1 VDNKDIVKTLR
12 ETASFMELHGENE
25 FKIRGYNNAIYNIE
39 RITDPLEGMSIK
51 ELENVNGIGKSIA
64 ARIHE
69 LIDTGKIT
77 ILEDLITQTPEG
89 VAEMMNVKG
98 LGTKKIRSLWQELDI
113 TTIDQLQTSM
123 DEGRLDTLK
132 GFGGKVQDN
141 IRKTIKFYLDSRTKI
156 HFSDGHLFSIE
167 IIEKLTS
174 IFPSASIST
183 TGDIR
188 RKLEVL
194 DIISLLVGDDNFFK
208 LPSLIREDPLFTE
221 NDDSSPFVWRGTYS
235 DCPIP
240 IEIHLC
246 DPGTYYSRLM
256 TTTGSEA
263 HMAYQTPDSMSFK
276 QQLTGMKYTSEEEAY
291 EKVGLP
297 YIEPELREGL
307 IEFHLAQSKK
317 MPKLLEMDDLR
328 GIIHN
333 HSHYSDGRHSLREMA
348 EHCKSLGYEY
358 LGISDHSKAAAF
370 YANGMDEDRVKLQQ
384 EEIEKLNKEL
394 APFRIFKGI
403 EADILPDGNLDYDPE
418 TLATFDFVVA
428 SVHSVLN
435 MDLEKAMTRMM
446 RAITNPFTTVLGH
459 LTGRQLLIREGFP
472 LDHKAIIDA
481 CAENGVMIE
490 VNAHPYRLD
499 LDWRWIPYALEK
511 NVMLSINP
519 DAHAKEGYQDMFYG
533 VCAAKK
539 GGLTADMTFNTKSM
553 LEVEKYFQQRIQRA
567 VKSMKTK

>member
-12 ETASFMELHGENE
+12 KTASFMELHGENE

-64 ARIHE
+64 ARIYE
-69 LIDTGKIT
+69 LFDTGKIT
-77 ILEDLITQTPEG
+77 ILEEMIAQTPGG
-89 VAEMMNVKG
+89 VVEMMNIKG

-113 TTIDQLQTSM
+113 TTIDQLRSSM

-141 IRKTIKFYLDSRTKI
+141 IRKTIKFYLESKSKI

-167 IIEKLTS
+167 IIKKLES
-174 IFPSASIST
+174 KLPSATIST
-183 TGDIR
+183 TGEMR

-194 DIISLLVGDDNFFK
+194 DIISLLVGEDQFYK
-208 LPSLIREDPLFTE
+208 LPGLLREDPLFTE
-221 NDDSSPFVWRGTYS
+221 NSHSSPYVWRGTYS

-240 IEIHLC
+240 VEIYLC
-246 DPGTYYSRLM
+246 DPGSYYSRLLI
-256 TTTGSEA
+256 TTGSEA
-263 HMAYQTPDSMSFK
+263 HLAFQTPDSISFK
-276 QQLTGMKYTSEEEAY
+276 QQLTGVEYASEEEAY
-291 EKVGLP
+291 SKVGLP
-297 YIEPELREGL
+297 FIEPELREGL
-307 IEFHLAQSKK
+307 IEFQLAESKK
-317 MPKLLEMDDLR
+317 IPKLLEMGDLR

-370 YANGMDEDRVKLQQ
+370 YANGMDEDRVKQQQ
-384 EEIEKLNKEL
+384 EEIEELNAEL
-394 APFRIFKGI
+394 APFKIFKGI

-435 MDLEKAMTRMM
+435 MDLEKAMARMM

-472 LDHKAIIDA
+472 LDHRAIIDA

-490 VNAHPYRLD
+490 INAHPHRLD

-519 DAHAKEGYQDMFYG
+519 DAHAKEGYQDMYYG
-533 VCAAKK
+533 VCVARK
-539 GGLTADMTFNTKSM
+539 GGLTSSMTFNTKSR
-553 LEVEKYFQQRIQRA
+553 LEVEEYFQQRVQKA